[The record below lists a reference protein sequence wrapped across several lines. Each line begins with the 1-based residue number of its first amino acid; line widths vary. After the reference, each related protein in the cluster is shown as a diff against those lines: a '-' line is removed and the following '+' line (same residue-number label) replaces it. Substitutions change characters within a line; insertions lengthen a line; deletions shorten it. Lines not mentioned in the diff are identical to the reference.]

1 MFFIELRL
9 RLFKHLNAKEK
20 FPLPLY
26 CLGMCFY
33 CGTFIRVITKGI
45 LNLLRNIKLT
55 YANFDLAFLKI
66 AGNRKI
72 EFC

>member
-1 MFFIELRL
+1 MLLLELRL
-9 RLFKHLNAKEK
+9 WLFKDSNAKEK
-20 FPLPLY
+20 FPLPVY
-26 CLGMCFY
+26 CLGVFY
-33 CGTFIRVITKGI
+33 CGTFIRIISKGL